1 MTQSYFKAIMW
12 DNSNYV
18 QEQRRS
24 KRLVP
29 LLDSS
34 EPLAKTRLPG
44 EEGERKEGQGG
55 GKGGGGAEKGEEPSL
70 APGWGMAGRRGCPR
84 TELSRQLSCQ
94 LLVLP
99 GQPWFWLVLGYEGD
113 SLSPGVASVVHE
125 CRDEPFPPGFPSFLL
140 SLCPFFSHGFHRAPH
155 MPTPAIQSQP
165 SMQPTLS
172 TLTHCP
178 LCPPDHLLPFSLPSM
193 AAFLSPPFPHV
204 SLPLSTCSPIAFPRA
219 HVSTHPCIYF
229 HLSAFSLSPCLLPPH
244 LPTYLPVLPSPA
256 SLLSLPLLFL
266 LLPIWASIPSHI
278 HSSTHRH
285 FAVPTPVQHSL
296 FTVHP
301 GTLYLSI
308 CHVHP
313 HVYLLIH
320 SSTHLPLLLTTSQ
333 SGHISFHPHEFLL
346 PLLCKPLAHPVLSN
360 EPHHLLLP

>member
-55 GKGGGGAEKGEEPSL
+55 GQGGGGAEKGEEPSL
-70 APGWGMAGRRGCPR
+70 APGWGTAGRRGCPR
-84 TELSRQLSCQ
+84 TELPRQLSCQ

-140 SLCPFFSHGFHRAPH
+140 SLRPFFCHGFHHAPH

-178 LCPPDHLLPFSLPSM
+178 LCPPDHLLSFSLPSM

-204 SLPLSTCSPIAFPRA
+204 SLPLSTCSPIAFPHA

-229 HLSAFSLSPCLLPPH
+229 HLSAFSLSPCLSIHPPPPP
-244 LPTYLPVLPSPA
+244 PTYPPTYQFSLHPYLFPPFPFSSFFYPSGHPFLLISTHPPTA
-256 SLLSLPLLFL
+256 ILLSPPPSSTHCSLSTLAPSISPYVMFTLTSIYSSI
-266 LLPIWASIPSHI
+266 LLPICPSFLPPL
-278 HSSTHRH
+278 SLATYPSTHMNS
-285 FAVPTPVQHSL
+285 FFL
-296 FTVHP
+296 FCVN
-301 GTLYLSI
+301 L
-308 CHVHP
+308 
-313 HVYLLIH
+313 
-320 SSTHLPLLLTTSQ
+320 
-333 SGHISFHPHEFLL
+333 
-346 PLLCKPLAHPVLSN
+346 
-360 EPHHLLLP
+360 